1 MEAIYRLENPTVADI
16 RASIPNPPSE
26 NATRTL
32 LTILEQK
39 GHLRHREQG
48 IRFVYEP
55 VIPRDEMAVSTLK
68 NVLRTFFQDSLESA
82 VSKLLDEEEIQLS
95 DDQLDRLVAR
105 IEKAKRQGQ
114 ES

>member
-16 RASIPNPPSE
+16 RAAIPNPPSE

-48 IRFVYEP
+48 IRFVYDP

-82 VSKLLDEEEIQLS
+82 VSKLLDEEEINLS
-95 DDQLDRLVAR
+95 NEQLDRLVAR

-114 ES
+114 EG